1 MQYINSLKMKLSV
14 IFGVLQMVLGLC
26 INITNKIRKR
36 NWLTLITLS
45 IPQLIF
51 LLCTFIY
58 MNFLILYKWF
68 TNYHNTDLSKAPSI
82 ISTMISVYIGFSS
95 S

>member
-1 MQYINSLKMKLSV
+1 MKLSV
-14 IFGVLQMVLGLC
+14 IFGVLQMLFGLS
-26 INITNKIRKR
+26 INILNKIKKK
-36 NWLTLITLS
+36 NWLVLMTLS

-68 TNYHNTDLSKAPSI
+68 YHYNQDYLYQAPSI
-82 ISTMISVYIGFSS
+82 ISTMITVYTGFG
-95 S
+95 